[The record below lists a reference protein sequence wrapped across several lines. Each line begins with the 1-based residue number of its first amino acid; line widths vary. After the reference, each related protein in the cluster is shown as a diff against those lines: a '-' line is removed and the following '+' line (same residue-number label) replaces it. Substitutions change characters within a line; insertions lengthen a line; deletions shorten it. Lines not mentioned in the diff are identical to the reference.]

1 MVSKLRRFKKPR
13 VHHEAHWYYSSV
25 SSPLDSDRPRAV
37 MLLVVT
43 DDHRLVLHHRDDIAG
58 IAHPGCWAGFGGA
71 LEGDESLEQAL
82 LREMKEETGVE
93 IEDPIFLTT
102 EIDYEG
108 DGSLISLFYVLASV
122 DPNDIDLQEGAGV
135 GVFGVRDL
143 ASLELSPFVRRAI
156 ESHLLP
162 EVLSP
167 ARDGTAATAPGA

>member
-1 MVSKLRRFKKPR
+1 
-13 VHHEAHWYYSSV
+13 
-25 SSPLDSDRPRAV
+25 

-71 LEGDESLEQAL
+71 LEGDESIEQAL
-82 LREMKEETGVE
+82 WREMKEETGVE

-102 EIDYEG
+102 EIDFEG

-135 GVFGVRDL
+135 GVFDVRDL
-143 ASLELSPFVRRAI
+143 CVTGTVTVRSPRY
-156 ESHLLP
+156 
-162 EVLSP
+162 
-167 ARDGTAATAPGA
+167 